1 MKTSDSLIARFSRRN
16 SMPKPINFYY
26 PSKIMAHC
34 GEAVIYSLL
43 GDGRWLPT

>member
-1 MKTSDSLIARFSRRN
+1 MGYKFSIHFRL
-16 SMPKPINFYY
+16 PEYKFGPNFYY

-43 GDGRWLPT
+43 GDGR